1 MSLKAWSDLYGE
13 ENDGSFTLRRV
24 SRSEKWCDR
33 CNCYVDR
40 KDAKRWTAD
49 GSFTHYLCPG
59 CDTELWEPESNE
71 ELYTAE
77 EIAEAKSRRTSRALD
92 TGQGCTSCS
101 LGLCPDGNGGYVPC
115 TICGNTV
122 QPKTT

>member
-1 MSLKAWSDLYGE
+1 MSLKEWSDLYGE
-13 ENDGSFTLRRV
+13 ENDGSFTLRRL
-24 SRSEKWCDR
+24 SPSEKWCDR

-77 EIAEAKSRRTSRALD
+77 EIAEAKSRRTQRALD
-92 TGQGCTSCS
+92 SGEV
-101 LGLCPDGNGGYVPC
+101 LPPHKHVYIDGYC
-115 TICGNTV
+115 ACGSYINRRR
-122 QPKTT
+122 Q